1 LGKGTKSISTPASPN
16 FLRTGYKIH
25 VSPSASRHSCEIIS
39 RAVAASRDRFERAL
53 QRSKDRGLTDL
64 VFPCQLGHG
73 LARGVAF
80 GDLAALACIEG
91 GGPAE
96 LLALLACLEDAGLGG
111 AMISDRSNSLMPPS
125 IVAGDFTP
133 EVVMLTMRP
142 KRRAIMPSMVAR
154 IRKIGVSMLAS
165 TALIQ
170 SSRSTLRKSPRGC
183 RGLASLPAPR
193 GGPPR

>member
-1 LGKGTKSISTPASPN
+1 MGKGTKSISTPASPN

-133 EVVMLTMRP
+133 EVVMLTT
-142 KRRAIMPSMVAR
+142 MVAR